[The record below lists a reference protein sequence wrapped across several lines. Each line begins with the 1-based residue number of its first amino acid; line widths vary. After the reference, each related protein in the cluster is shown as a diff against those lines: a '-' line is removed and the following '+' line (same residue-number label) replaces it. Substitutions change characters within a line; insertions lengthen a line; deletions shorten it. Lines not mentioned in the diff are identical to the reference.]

1 LADQNCG
8 PVRLKDPD
16 KRPWRSRLREERG
29 SMLVEVMVGAVV
41 LAIAT
46 SALLN
51 GIDGAQSAATKN
63 KARSTAASLAEQD
76 QERMRAMPVASLA
89 GYSNTRTVTVKGAIY
104 TVTSSTQWV
113 TDQGGPISCS
123 NNNKTGANIRI
134 TSAVTANAYTGVVD
148 EVSLVT
154 PPPGTFAPGEGRAI
168 VKVNGASGAPVS
180 GAGVS
185 LSGAGSYS
193 GVTNS
198 LGCAVFP
205 FVTQGSY
212 TATVGGGTLV
222 DWQGNSSA
230 TKAIGVTAGTSTT
243 ISLEMDNAAQI
254 QAIFDTAVGGA
265 TPVAAKSPSL
275 TVSNAKLTVGAKTF
289 PITPGAPLTNINAT
303 GLYPFTD
310 GYGGFAGKC
319 STNNPALAPTSNT
332 SLLPVYTPTP
342 GSVLTMTTANDIR
355 VPSINIQV
363 VNAAGTAVSNTT
375 PATVIVKTADS
386 GCTNTFPTQTTTSK
400 TYGTTTYTATLPEPG
415 FPYGTYRI
423 CAQATATAGPHGHA
437 DIYNSVTGGY
447 DAKSTS
453 TVAAETSTNRVDDLV
468 SNTIAAGNSPTP
480 STNGHIRIRLNRSG
494 VCE

>member
-1 LADQNCG
+1 
-8 PVRLKDPD
+8 VRLKDPD
-16 KRPWRSRLREERG
+16 KRPWRSRLREQRG
-29 SMLVEVMVGAVV
+29 SVLVEVMVGAVV
-41 LAIAT
+41 LSIAT
-46 SALLN
+46 AALLN
-51 GIDGAQSAATKN
+51 GIDGAQSAGTKN
-63 KARSTAASLAEQD
+63 KARSTAAALAEQD
-76 QERMRAMPVASLA
+76 QERMRSLPVATLA
-89 GYSNTRTVTVKGAIY
+89 GYSNTRTASVKGVNY

-123 NNNKTGANIRI
+123 NNNKTAANIRI

-168 VKVNGASGAPVS
+168 VKVNGASGAAVS

-185 LSGAGSYS
+185 LTGPSSYS
-193 GVTNS
+193 GTTNS

-205 FVTQGSY
+205 FVAQGAY
-212 TATVGGGTLV
+212 TATVSGGSLV

-243 ISLEMDNAAQI
+243 ISLEMDTAAEI
-254 QAIFDTAVGGA
+254 RAIFDTVVNG
-265 TPVAAKSPSL
+265 TTVAAKSPSL
-275 TVSNAKLTVGAKTF
+275 TLGNAKLSVGAKTF
-289 PITPGAPLTNINAT
+289 PTSPGAPVTNINAQN
-303 GLYPFTD
+303 LFPFTD
-310 GYGGFAGKC
+310 GYGAFAGQC
-319 STNNPALAPTSNT
+319 STNNPALAPTSNN

-342 GSVLTMTTANDIR
+342 GQVLTMTTSNDVR
-355 VPSINIQV
+355 VPSINVQV
-363 VNAAGTAVSNTT
+363 VTASGSAVSNTT

-423 CAQATATAGPHGHA
+423 CAQTSPTAGPHGHA
-437 DIYNSVTGGY
+437 DIYNSFTGGY

-453 TVAAETSTNRVDDLV
+453 TVAAETATNRVDDLV
-468 SNTIAAGNSPTP
+468 SNTAAGGNSATP